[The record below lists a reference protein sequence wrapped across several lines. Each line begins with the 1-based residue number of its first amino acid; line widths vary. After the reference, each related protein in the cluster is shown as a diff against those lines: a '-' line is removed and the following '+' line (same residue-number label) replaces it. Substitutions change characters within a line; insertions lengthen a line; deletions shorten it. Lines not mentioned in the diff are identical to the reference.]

1 MNDKMELN
9 RGRFGKSIR
18 RSGFMAWVEENP
30 RTAMY
35 GLFIVL
41 ILFLTGVVLSFSFGY
56 EDTADCSDSAIR
68 LFLAKY
74 SITTDEHFLKFYLL
88 SLLLV
93 CPLVYKF
100 VSDIKYKPY
109 SNSSLLVWAAKVA
122 AKEKVEDNFDDY
134 AMRVDRE
141 MFETPRKGSGV
152 LMVAVRSLIGS
163 LWISVPLFSYFI
175 MPVIRYVNDVTA
187 GDSEMVRTVITGKY
201 AYNVKSS
208 SYYKVKLTLGDERM
222 ALRVDGTEYEDA
234 RPGDSIVLSV
244 RYGAAGFYN
253 IDCYIL
259 HTGQAGKPEMK
270 RSGEMVKAVRTEPEV
285 TATAKR
291 ESRAIIPVVVKTN
304 KATEVN
310 GEEKTRMDKETVKLS
325 QYIRKHLFDVIETTN
340 GYVTVTFNI
349 DNKGKI
355 SNLEMQK
362 KLHRRVD
369 KALFDAVDNM
379 KEWPAVKI
387 LKLDNG
393 ATVNLHV
400 SYVRGKPV
408 LMECSIF
415 PHSKAL
421 AYRMTVRY

>member
-9 RGRFGKSIR
+9 RGRFGRSVR

-35 GLFIVL
+35 GVFIVL
-41 ILFLTGVVLSFSFGY
+41 ILFLPGVVLSLSFVY
-56 EDTADCSDSAIR
+56 EDTADYSDSAVR

-74 SITTDEHFLKFYLL
+74 SITTDERFLKFYLL

-109 SNSSLLVWAAKVA
+109 NNSSLLVWA

-141 MFETPRKGSGV
+141 LFETPRNGSGV

-304 KATEVN
+304 KATEVD

-340 GYVTVTFNI
+340 GYVTVIFNI

-421 AYRMTVRY
+421 AYRTTVRY